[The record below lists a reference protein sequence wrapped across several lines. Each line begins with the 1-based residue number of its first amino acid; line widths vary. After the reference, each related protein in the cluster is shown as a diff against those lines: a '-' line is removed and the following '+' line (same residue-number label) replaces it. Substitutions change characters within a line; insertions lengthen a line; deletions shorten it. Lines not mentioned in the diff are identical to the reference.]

1 MHDGDHAGT
10 DVQGNGAMTI
20 PLHTDRRKVAV
31 PWWEQILRGHR
42 NDLIAQSIRRFAR
55 LGSWGYGAGVKG
67 RQLAYEH
74 GWLSVKRLPL
84 PTICVGNITVGGTGK
99 TPLVIRLAS
108 DLLAQGLRP
117 AVLLRGYK
125 REKTKHAAVLVRDAN
140 GIRATVAESG
150 DEAMEL
156 AVRLPGACVG
166 VGADRY
172 AVGNFILKNHSVDCF
187 ILDDGFQHHRL
198 ERDINI
204 VTVDVTDPWGGGQ
217 LLPAGLLR
225 EPPDALCRA
234 DAVVLTRTGSVGPDR
249 LSFLRAEV
257 SMHMR
262 PSSGLLESRH
272 EPRQLV
278 SLQGRKNLPLSDLKG
293 KKVLVVSAIGNP
305 KSFENAV
312 TQLGAHLA
320 ATMRLADHTGSADQ
334 VREWIQRNRRRA
346 EWVLMTEKDAMRWG
360 LDEGLFADSG
370 LPADMQAYAL
380 RMQLVFSDGED
391 HWRKL
396 IALIKR
402 LAHAG

>member
-1 MHDGDHAGT
+1 
-10 DVQGNGAMTI
+10 MTVGQKN
-20 PLHTDRRKVAV
+20 DRRKVIL

-42 NDLIAQSIRRFAR
+42 NDLLAQSIRRFAR

-67 RQLAYEH
+67 RELAYQH
-74 GWLSVKRLPL
+74 GWLAVKRLPQ
-84 PTICVGNITVGGTGK
+84 PTICIGNITVGGTGK
-99 TPLVIRLAS
+99 TPLVIRLAK

-125 REKTKHAAVLVRDAN
+125 REKIKRAPVLVRDADD
-140 GIRATVAESG
+140 IRATIAESG

-156 AVRLPGACVG
+156 AERLPGACVG

-172 AVGNFILKNHSVDCF
+172 AVGNYILKHHPVDCF

-204 VTVDVTDPWGGGQ
+204 VTVDVTDPWGGGH

-225 EPPDALCRA
+225 EPPDALRRA

-249 LSFLRAEV
+249 LSVLRAEV
-257 SMHMR
+257 SMNMR

-272 EPRQLV
+272 EPRQLI
-278 SLQGRKNLPLSDLKG
+278 SLQQSKNLPLSELKG
-293 KKVLVVSAIGNP
+293 KRVLVVSAIGNP
-305 KSFENAV
+305 KSFENTL
-312 TQLGAHLA
+312 TQLGAHLV
-320 ATMRLADHTGSADQ
+320 ATMRLADHSGRVEQ
-334 VREWIQRNRRRA
+334 VRQWIAQNRRHA

-360 LDEGLFADSG
+360 LEEGPSG
-370 LPADMQAYAL
+370 LPAGRQAYAL
-380 RMQLVFSDGED
+380 RMELVFSDGED

-402 LAHAG
+402 LAHAR